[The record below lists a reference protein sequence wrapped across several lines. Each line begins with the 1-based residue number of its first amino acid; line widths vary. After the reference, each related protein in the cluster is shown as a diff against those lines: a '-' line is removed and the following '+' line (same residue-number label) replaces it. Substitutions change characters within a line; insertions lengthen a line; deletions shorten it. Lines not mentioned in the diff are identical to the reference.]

1 MSKVL
6 HIITGLGAG
15 GAQSCLLSIIKNQ
28 DNNIKHY
35 VISLG
40 RGSIYEKRI
49 RTYADSYYKCPI
61 EINLKLF
68 FQIIKLY
75 KIIKNLSPDIIQ
87 TWLYHSDLIV
97 TLIYIFL
104 RNKPKL
110 LWNIRCSDMAG
121 RYDRGKNFIL
131 LRLLSLL
138 SFVPNK
144 IIYNS
149 KAGILSHEIR
159 GYKKDKS
166 ILIYNGINT
175 RTFKKMDKIKYKN
188 SLGINNNT
196 TLFGLIARDDPIKG
210 HLDFL
215 EAISMVTD
223 CHGIIVGSGVTKSK
237 KILNKIKNLNLK
249 DKISLFEQMENIE
262 IIISSLDTLVSTS
275 YSEGF
280 PTVIAE
286 AMSCEVPVIA
296 TNVGDT
302 KILLDDSDLITIP
315 GDSLE
320 ISKKMKMI
328 QEMSQIRIEEKG
340 ENLRKKIINNFSSE
354 VMTKKYHNLY
364 ISLCSDK
371 SNQI

>member
-1 MSKVL
+1 MNKVL

-28 DNNIKHY
+28 DNNFKHC

-49 RTYADSYYKCPI
+49 ESYADSYYKCKI
-61 EINLKLF
+61 EINFKFF
-68 FQIIKLY
+68 FQIYQLY
-75 KIIKNLSPDIIQ
+75 KIIKNISPDILQ

-110 LWNIRCSDMAG
+110 VWNIRCSDMAG

-131 LRLLSLL
+131 LKILSLL
-138 SFVPNK
+138 SFIPNK

-149 KAGILSHEIR
+149 RAGILSHEIR
-159 GYKKDKS
+159 GYNKSKS

-175 RTFKKMDKIKYKN
+175 ESFKKIDKKKYKN
-188 SLGINNNT
+188 LLGINNKI

-215 EAISMVTD
+215 EAISIVPD
-223 CHGIIVGSGVTKSK
+223 CHGVIVGSGITKSK
-237 KILNKIKNLNLK
+237 KILGQIKELNIK
-249 DKISLFEQMENIE
+249 SKISLFEQQENIE
-262 IIISSLDTLVSTS
+262 KIISSLDILVSVS

-280 PTVIAE
+280 PTVIGE
-286 AMSCEVPVIA
+286 AMSSEVPVIA

-302 KILLDDSDLITIP
+302 ELLLGGLGFTIAPGNHLDL
-315 GDSLE
+315 
-320 ISKKMKMI
+320 SKKMVLLK
-328 QEMSQIRIEEKG
+328 EMSQTMIEEKG
-340 ENLRKKIINNFSSE
+340 KILRKRIIENFSSE
-354 VMTKKYHNLY
+354 IMNNKYKNLY
-364 ISLCSDK
+364 ISLCPDK
-371 SNQI
+371 SSKT